1 MPLNTKLLSVKISFK
16 NAKITLML
24 ILGFHF
30 FNFCLTASIPSLW
43 GILVYKEQTLK
54 GTLTQ
59 ISKPPYMFLFI

>member
-16 NAKITLML
+16 KVKITLML
-24 ILGFHF
+24 ILGFDF

-43 GILVYKEQTLK
+43 GILVYQEQTLK

-59 ISKPPYMFLFI
+59 ISKSPYMFLFI